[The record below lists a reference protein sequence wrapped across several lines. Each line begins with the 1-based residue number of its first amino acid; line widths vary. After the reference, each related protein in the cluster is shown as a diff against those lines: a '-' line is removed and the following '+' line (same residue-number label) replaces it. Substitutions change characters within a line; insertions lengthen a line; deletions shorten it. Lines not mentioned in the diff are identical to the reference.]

1 MTQVVS
7 SKPTHENFVARFF
20 VAPSQSKSI
29 GNFEVDL
36 FFPAAKIL
44 SLTLFFLLLLL
55 QRRSLRRLLVA
66 VKSRDEACLEC
77 PPNF

>member
-36 FFPAAKIL
+36 FFSGGKDSL
-44 SLTLFFLLLLL
+44 SHSFFCCCCCNAVHYVGFLW
-55 QRRSLRRLLVA
+55 RSSQGMRLALSA
-66 VKSRDEACLEC
+66 L
-77 PPNF
+77 

>member
-44 SLTLFFLLLLL
+44 SLTLFFVVV
-55 QRRSLRRLLVA
+55 VA
-66 VKSRDEACLEC
+66 T
-77 PPNF
+77 PFIT